1 MKDRRQKTE
10 VRSQKSEVKSQKSRD
25 FKIFTFHFSLFTSQ
39 RGVALLMVLWVMVFL
54 TVIVSEF
61 AHSMRVEINITKN
74 FKEEA
79 EALSLSEAGLNLA
92 FAEILKD
99 SDYMV
104 SDEGDVVFVKKGI
117 NYKESPLKNK
127 PLRNG
132 IKLGSGGIHY
142 SIMDEDSKININAA
156 SRDTIIKLLTLSGVE
171 AGEILDT
178 IADSIEDWRDDD
190 SLHRLNG
197 AEEDYYMGLPVPYHC
212 KNANFDTVE
221 ELLMVKGM
229 TPEILYGNI
238 EAGKTNLTETGE
250 TDSQGEGIGVRD
262 KYTGIYQHLTVIG
275 SGQINLNT
283 APELLLKVIKGDE
296 EAKNIISKRQENNG
310 MYDEGQ
316 KSHNFTVISTGI
328 IGTEKSSEDT
338 VTGGTSEQPE
348 KKVGVNKR
356 KVKVICYKDGSGK
369 DAKLTIKYWNDNYI
383 PYKKTEFAG

>member
-1 MKDRRQKTE
+1 
-10 VRSQKSEVKSQKSRD
+10 
-25 FKIFTFHFSLFTSQ
+25 
-39 RGVALLMVLWVMVFL
+39 MVLWVMVFL

-61 AHSMRVEINITKN
+61 AHSMRVEINITRN

-117 NYKESPLKNK
+117 NYKESPLENRPPRK
-127 PLRNG
+127 G

-142 SIMDEDSKININAA
+142 SIIDEDSKININTA

-171 AGEILDT
+171 TGEILDT

-212 KNANFDTVE
+212 KNANFDTLE

-250 TDSQGEGIGVRD
+250 TDSQGEGIGVSD
-262 KYTGIYQHLTVIG
+262 KYTGIYQYLTVIG

-283 APELLLKVIKGDE
+283 APELLLRVIKGDE
-296 EAKNIISKRQENNG
+296 EAKNIISKRLENNG
-310 MYDEGQ
+310 IYDEGQ
-316 KSHNFTVISTGI
+316 KSHNFTVISTGV

-338 VTGGTSEQPE
+338 VTGQTSEPPE

-356 KVKVICYKDGSGK
+356 TVKVICYEDGSGK

-383 PYKKTEFAG
+383 PYIKTGFAG